1 MDAQSS
7 GIEQVTLTDILQLA
21 TWNRERSDDE
31 LRNFIDTRHAAL
43 GDSEEIE

>member
-43 GDSEEIE
+43 GDGEEIE